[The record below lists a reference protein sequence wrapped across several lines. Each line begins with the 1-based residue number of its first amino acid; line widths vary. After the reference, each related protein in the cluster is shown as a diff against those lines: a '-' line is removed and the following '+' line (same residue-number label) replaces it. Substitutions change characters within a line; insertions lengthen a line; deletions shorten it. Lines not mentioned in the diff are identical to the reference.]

1 MLNFDIK
8 SQMKIQKKFFLLP
21 LIIFLL
27 SNIYASNVSANV
39 YVEDLEKSIDF
50 YANEEYEL
58 SISMLDNLIKS
69 GGLDEVSLTH
79 AFYYRGLSNY
89 KSNNFIAAI
98 TDITNSL
105 WLDLLTDEEKINAL
119 ETRSLARS
127 QIGQDDL
134 AIKDADSIEML
145 SNIDNLEENL
155 NAQNIED
162 INIEGKINNIR
173 DRFSINVGNFFGKE
187 EIDFSDSPTTDYV
200 LNDSELYNNV
210 LNFKPED
217 NESQSPVLDIEKSE
231 VEVSSEDTIIA
242 EETLVIIPDEKL
254 EIKQNVEKIY
264 NEQVNY
270 ILISKD
276 LDLSSAK
283 VKINRIINDNF
294 KVLSGIKPRMIE
306 SLKNDGSSKFDIII
320 GPFANKSRLDMIANS
335 LTKNN
340 YSFTIE
346 NGK

>member
-1 MLNFDIK
+1 
-8 SQMKIQKKFFLLP
+8 MKIPKKLFFLP
-21 LIIFLL
+21 LIIFLF
-27 SNIYASNVSANV
+27 SNVYANNVSANV

-50 YANEEYEL
+50 FVNEEYEL
-58 SISMLDNLIKS
+58 SISMLDDLIKS
-69 GGLDEVSLTH
+69 GGLDEVSLTR

-119 ETRSLARS
+119 ETRSMARA

-155 NAQNIED
+155 DAQNIED
-162 INIEGKINNIR
+162 INVEGKINNIR
-173 DRFSINVGNFFGKE
+173 DRFSLNVGNFFGKE

-217 NESQSPVLDIEKSE
+217 NESQSPILDIETREME
-231 VEVSSEDTIIA
+231 VIREDTIVG
-242 EETLVIIPDEKL
+242 LS
-254 EIKQNVEKIY
+254 
-264 NEQVNY
+264 
-270 ILISKD
+270 LIH
-276 LDLSSAK
+276 
-283 VKINRIINDNF
+283 I
-294 KVLSGIKPRMIE
+294 
-306 SLKNDGSSKFDIII
+306 
-320 GPFANKSRLDMIANS
+320 
-335 LTKNN
+335 
-340 YSFTIE
+340 
-346 NGK
+346 